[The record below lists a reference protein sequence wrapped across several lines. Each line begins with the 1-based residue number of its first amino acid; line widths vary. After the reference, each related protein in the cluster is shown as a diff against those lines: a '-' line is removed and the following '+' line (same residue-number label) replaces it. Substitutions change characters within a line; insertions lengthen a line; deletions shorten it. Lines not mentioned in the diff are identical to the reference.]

1 VVEVRIGE
9 SHRNTQERKGKRTM
23 GVLLLLHVLLV
34 AVAAR
39 APATDAW
46 GKEGHYMVC
55 KIAEVT
61 EPA

>member
-1 VVEVRIGE
+1 
-9 SHRNTQERKGKRTM
+9 M

-39 APATDAW
+39 APAAQAW

-55 KIAEVT
+55 KIQGRLWARAGCATAQAPKFER
-61 EPA
+61 P

>member
-1 VVEVRIGE
+1 
-9 SHRNTQERKGKRTM
+9 M

-39 APATDAW
+39 APAAQAW

-61 EPA
+61 GRSSWPKSGTWFST